1 MKKHRCYIID
11 DEPLAID
18 VIKQHISELE
28 DFEIVGSTTNP
39 VNGFTELQSKEVDL
53 LFLDIRMPELSGLE
67 LIEALSKKPKIVI
80 TTAFREF
87 ALDGFELNVLD
98 YLVKPIALPRFLKT
112 IEKYLETKTSEVHQ
126 QQKFIYVQSD
136 RKKIKVELDEILY
149 LEGVKDYVKI
159 VTASQKLLTKSSV
172 GTFLKSLP
180 GDQFVRVHKSY
191 VVNLIHI
198 TAYTN
203 HDVEIGDI
211 EIPIGR
217 SYKESFRTMI
227 NQ

>member
-180 GDQFVRVHKSY
+180 SNQFVRVHKSY
-191 VVNLIHI
+191 VVNLSHI

-217 SYKESFRTMI
+217 SYRESFLEKVG
-227 NQ
+227 